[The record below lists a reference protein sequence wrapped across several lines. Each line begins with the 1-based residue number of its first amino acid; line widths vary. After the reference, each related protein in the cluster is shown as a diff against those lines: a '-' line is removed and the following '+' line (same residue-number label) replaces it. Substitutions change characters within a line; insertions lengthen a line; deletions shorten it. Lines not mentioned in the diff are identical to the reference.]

1 MDGLNEFGLLI
12 QQWPKLLDSLL
23 QFFGLGISGTSLA
36 WSIVQFGIIALA
48 LSLAVVATRITA
60 PRLEALVARVHLR
73 PTFLRI
79 TGVVLTRLQGVFFS
93 LFLWLGVAAM
103 RAATWGSRS
112 YFLGLFASLVTSWI
126 AITIA
131 SRVIRNRSLARL
143 VEVGGWVLVT
153 LGLLG
158 ILPEAMDLMNQL
170 ALQIGGLRI
179 SLLLVLQGVVVFW
192 VLLWA
197 AGAASHLLERQ
208 LGGFEDISPTHQVLI
223 GTVARFGFVTLAVLI
238 GLYTIGIDFTA
249 LTFVSGAIGVG
260 LGFGLQKIV
269 SNFVSGIIIL
279 TDKSIKP
286 GDIISVGDS
295 FGWISSLNARYVSVF
310 MYDGR
315 EVLIPNEDLI
325 TQPVENWSFADSFI
339 RIEIKF
345 GVSYDADPHRV
356 REIAIAATESHP
368 RVVKNHAKYSNY
380 CHLTDFGDSSV
391 DFVLRFYVADPQ
403 NGLTN
408 VRGEVLLALWDAFK
422 AEGIEIPFP
431 QRVVTFKP
439 SSGVAPAPPEP

>member
-1 MDGLNEFGLLI
+1 MNGLSEFGQWLA
-12 QQWPKLLDSLL
+12 QWPSLITVLLRFL
-23 QFFGLGISGTSLA
+23 GLGLTGNTLT
-36 WSIVQFGIIALA
+36 WSIIQLAVVALA
-48 LSLAVVATRITA
+48 LSLSFVGTRKFST
-60 PRLEALVARVHLR
+60 RLEALVARTRMKPALLR
-73 PTFLRI
+73 VIAIVLR
-79 TGVVLTRLQGVFFS
+79 RQQGI
-93 LFLWLGVAAM
+93 LFIILLWFGVAAM
-103 RAATWGSRS
+103 RAATWASNS
-112 YFLGLFASLVTSWI
+112 YFLTLVASLVTSLI

-143 VEVGGWVLVT
+143 VEIGGWILVT

-158 ILPEAMDLMNQL
+158 ILPETLKLMDQL
-170 ALQIGGLRI
+170 ALQVGELRI
-179 SLLLVLQGVVVFW
+179 SLLLVVQGVVVFW

-197 AGAASHLLERQ
+197 AGMASRLLDSQ
-208 LGGFEDISPTHQVLI
+208 LTKFDDISPTQRVLI
-223 GTVARFGFVTLAVLI
+223 GTVAHVGLITLALLI

-260 LGFGLQKIV
+260 LGFGLQKVV

-325 TQPVENWSFADSFI
+325 TQPVENWSFGDSFI
-339 RIEIKF
+339 RIEIRF

-356 REIAIAATESHP
+356 RDLALAAAEAHP
-368 RVVKNHAKYSNY
+368 RVIKNHQKYSNY
-380 CHLTDFGDSSV
+380 CHLTDFGESSV
-391 DFVLRFYVADPQ
+391 DFVLRFYVSDPQ

-408 VRGEVLLALWDAFK
+408 VRGEVLLNLWDAFK

-431 QRVVTFKP
+431 QRVVTLKP
-439 SSGVAPAPPEP
+439 GSVGATPASKI